1 MLTRHGMN
9 NGRQTLND
17 AKPFIDNQKET
28 TTIFYIGKIEVE
40 QQKQVAWVLILIGI
54 F

>member
-1 MLTRHGMN
+1 MFTRHGMN

-28 TTIFYIGKIEVE
+28 MTIFYNGKIQVE
-40 QQKQVAWVLILIGI
+40 QQKQVAWVPIIIGI